1 MLHDFMY
8 IYMDIGRAMEYQVL
22 QYMYLYFQDE
32 VESNLNKSY
41 RNDEILQNVFDDM
54 YFLCTALS
62 ENWIW

>member
-1 MLHDFMY
+1 
-8 IYMDIGRAMEYQVL
+8 MEYQVL

-62 ENWIW
+62 EN

>member
-62 ENWIW
+62 EN

>member
-22 QYMYLYFQDE
+22 QYMCLYFQDE

-62 ENWIW
+62 EN

>member
-8 IYMDIGRAMEYQVL
+8 IYMDIGLSRAMEYQVL

-32 VESNLNKSY
+32 DESNSDEVY

-54 YFLCTALS
+54 Y
-62 ENWIW
+62 